1 MCGISGFLDL
11 DHSIIASDLG
21 GIVGAMAETLRHRG
35 PDDEGAWVDA
45 EAGVALGF
53 RRLSIIDLST
63 EGRQPMLSACG
74 RYVIVFNGEVYNFR
88 ALRAELEPRGH
99 RFRGHSDTEVML
111 AAISEWGLEAAVR
124 RFIGMFAFALWDRE
138 QRILS
143 LVRDRLGIKPLYYG
157 WSGRVF
163 LFASELK
170 AIRSHPSFRAEIDR
184 DAIASYMRHNY
195 IPAPRTIY
203 KGCFKLPPGAI
214 LRLKSGA
221 NDLPL
226 EPETYWSA
234 REIAKSGLADPLDVP
249 VAEAEGALEALLRD
263 AVKLRLESDV
273 PLGAFLSGGIDS
285 STVVALMQAESAR
298 PVRTFTIGFRE
309 TGYDEAAH
317 AKAVAKHLGTDHTE
331 LYVEPEDALDLIPKI
346 PDWYDEPFA
355 DSSQL
360 PTFLVSQM
368 TRRHVT
374 VALSGDGGDELF
386 AGYDR
391 YFWAESIWRAVGGIP
406 ERWRERLAGL
416 LTRFSPAT
424 VDRIAAFVPSRWR
437 PPHPGDKSQ
446 KLARTLRLDSVD
458 AVYRRLLSHWEEPE
472 RLVLGATEPK
482 GILWDESLA
491 QEFLEFI
498 PRAQLLDLVTY
509 LPDDILT
516 KVDRASMAVGL
527 EARVPLLDHRVVELA
542 WRLPFSLKVHKG
554 QRKWLLRRVLSRY
567 VPTELVERPKMGFGV
582 PIDTWL
588 RGPLRDWAE
597 DLLDERRLGQE
608 GFFDPQLVREKWLEH
623 LSGHRNWH
631 YHLWDVLMFQAWR
644 ARWG

>member
-1 MCGISGFLDL
+1 MLQAPSG
-11 DHSIIASDLG
+11 HY
-21 GIVGAMAETLRHRG
+21 
-35 PDDEGAWVDA
+35 P
-45 EAGVALGF
+45 
-53 RRLSIIDLST
+53 
-63 EGRQPMLSACG
+63 P
-74 RYVIVFNGEVYNFR
+74 R
-88 ALRAELEPRGH
+88 A
-99 RFRGHSDTEVML
+99 
-111 AAISEWGLEAAVR
+111 
-124 RFIGMFAFALWDRE
+124 
-138 QRILS
+138 
-143 LVRDRLGIKPLYYG
+143 
-157 WSGRVF
+157 
-163 LFASELK
+163 
-170 AIRSHPSFRAEIDR
+170 
-184 DAIASYMRHNY
+184 
-195 IPAPRTIY
+195 
-203 KGCFKLPPGAI
+203 
-214 LRLKSGA
+214 SGA
-221 NDLPL
+221 NDP
-226 EPETYWSA
+226 A
-234 REIAKSGLADPLDVP
+234 RARDLLVGPRDREERTCAIRSTSRST
-249 VAEAEGALEALLRD
+249 EAEGALEALLRD

-331 LYVEPEDALDLIPKI
+331 LYVEPDDALDLIPKI

-491 QEFLEFI
+491 QDFLEFI
-498 PRAQLLDLVTY
+498 PRAQFLDLVTY

-542 WRLPFSLKVHKG
+542 WRLPFSLKVHERAAEVATPQG
-554 QRKWLLRRVLSRY
+554 ALALRAYRAGRAAEDGLWRADRHVAPRAAERLGRGSPRREAARPGGVLRSAARSREMARASLRAPQLALSSVGRPH
-567 VPTELVERPKMGFGV
+567 VPGVEREMGMRSS
-582 PIDTWL
+582 P
-588 RGPLRDWAE
+588 P
-597 DLLDERRLGQE
+597 
-608 GFFDPQLVREKWLEH
+608 
-623 LSGHRNWH
+623 
-631 YHLWDVLMFQAWR
+631 
-644 ARWG
+644 